1 MSPAL
6 FFTGFPNRAPA
17 LLRLL
22 KVTSDEMAA
31 LVNELEKSPESFLSL
46 LLQQIISE
54 NTERNSGFFQ
64 AGTVESSVV

>member
-1 MSPAL
+1 
-6 FFTGFPNRAPA
+6 
-17 LLRLL
+17 
-22 KVTSDEMAA
+22 MAA